1 MIKKGWQRYHTIW
14 TMLFLGW
21 FVSYIDRTATGPIIT
36 WMIENK
42 VSFFSDVS
50 NPHEF
55 GGLIGSLF
63 FAGFMLS
70 QFPGGYLGDKFGYRP
85 IIILCIVWSGITTL
99 LTGFTGGLI
108 MFVLLRV
115 LLGLGEGVL
124 YSNDRSYIVFNTP
137 PKKIGLGMGVVIT
150 GLSVGLTA
158 ATLGTP
164 LLLEM
169 AEPMMGKE
177 AWRFPFFLLGVISL
191 IVVLFMF
198 KYMRPSPELIKSV
211 SPDSPGVKENYGKA
225 FIQLCMYSAAFL
237 AIIMGIYFA
246 CTELGLSAVFIAFI
260 LTGLTPLL
268 IIYLYKTKKSDVHP
282 VLMNR
287 NLIFLYLSAIAIMW
301 HLWFYG
307 FWSVSIVKDF
317 GGGAFVGAA
326 LVASFNGLAGI
337 IGFPLGGIIS
347 DKVAHKLNGRRNVLA
362 ILTGVLTLC
371 IFGFAAYLQLG
382 NNNLVI
388 MSIILFVSGLFFFA
402 LQPVAHAL
410 TAELAP
416 EGKHGTA
423 FGMWNL
429 IAEVGAVLSPV
440 VSGFLRDSTQSWGAP
455 LLLDGALMGI
465 SCLLVLAISSKA
477 VQSSFHKKDTLPT
490 KENPI

>member
-1 MIKKGWQRYHTIW
+1 
-14 TMLFLGW
+14 MLFLGW
-21 FVSYIDRTATGPIIT
+21 FVSYIDRTATGPVIT

-42 VSFFSDVS
+42 VSFFSNIP

-63 FAGFMLS
+63 FAGFMLN

-85 IIILCIVWSGITTL
+85 VIILSIVWAGVATI
-99 LTGFTGGLI
+99 LTGLTGGLV
-108 MFVLLRV
+108 MFVMLRV
-115 LLGLGEGVL
+115 LLGLGEGIL

-137 PKKIGLGMGVVIT
+137 PEKIGLGMGVVIT
-150 GLSVGLTA
+150 GLSVGLTV
-158 ATLGTP
+158 ATIGTP
-164 LLLEM
+164 LLLGL

-177 AWRFPFFLLGVISL
+177 AWRFPFLLMGGISFLVVIL
-191 IVVLFMF
+191 MF
-198 KYMRPSPELIKSV
+198 KFMRPNSKLKQSV
-211 SPDSPGVKENYGKA
+211 DSESPGVKEYYGKA
-225 FIQLCMYSAAFL
+225 LVQLCMYSVVFL
-237 AIIMGIYFA
+237 SIIMAIYFA
-246 CTELGLSAVFIAFI
+246 STKLGISSVMIAFI
-260 LTGLTPLL
+260 LTGLAPLL
-268 IIYLYKTKKSDVHP
+268 ILYLYKTKKSDVYP

-307 FWSVSIVKDF
+307 FWSVSIVQEF
-317 GGGAFVGAA
+317 GGGALMGAA

-337 IGFPLGGIIS
+337 IGFPLGGRIS
-347 DKVAHKLNGRRNVLA
+347 DKVANRRNGRRNILA
-362 ILTGVLTLC
+362 ILTGLLTVS
-371 IFGFAAYLQLG
+371 IFIFTAYVQLG
-382 NNNLVI
+382 NNNPVI
-388 MSIILFVSGLFFFA
+388 MSLILFVSGLFFFA

-416 EGKHGTA
+416 EGKRGTA

-455 LLLDGALMGI
+455 LLLDGALMAA
-465 SCLLVLAISSKA
+465 SCLLVMAISSKGL
-477 VQSSFHKKDTLPT
+477 QSSSLH
-490 KENPI
+490 KENEEVSIEKQSIQA